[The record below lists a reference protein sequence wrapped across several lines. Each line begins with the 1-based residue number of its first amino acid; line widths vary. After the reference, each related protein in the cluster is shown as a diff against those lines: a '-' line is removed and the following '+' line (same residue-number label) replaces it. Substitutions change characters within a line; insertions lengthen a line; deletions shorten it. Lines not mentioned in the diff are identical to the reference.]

1 MIRLPKGSDI
11 KELRKKVNLTQAELA
26 EKAGVSQSLIARI
39 ENESVDPRLS
49 TLRKIFQAIMSSMRE
64 QVTLQDV
71 MVKDITTIQHTDS
84 VSYAVNLMK
93 ERDYSQL
100 PVVDG
105 NGAPIGTVQESTILQ
120 HLLTENQEDLFMRSV
135 KDVMEDCLP
144 CLPPS
149 TSIEDAYKLFISGH
163 PGVLVIDR
171 GKLVG
176 IVTKIDVITKM
187 SKP

>member
-1 MIRLPKGSDI
+1 LIRLPKGSDI

-71 MVKDITTIQHTDS
+71 MVTDITTIRHTDS
-84 VSYAVNLMK
+84 VSYAVKLMK

-105 NGAPIGTVQESTILQ
+105 NGVPTGTVQESTILQ

-176 IVTKIDVITKM
+176 IVTKIDVITRM